1 MAFPKDEVLLL
12 HNARCSKS
20 RATQALLEEH
30 GHAFQLRF
38 YLEEPLTREELEELR
53 SRLGRPVHEWIR
65 RGEAAYAE
73 AGLGD
78 NPSEAE
84 LLDAMAE
91 HPILVERPIVIRG
104 AAARVGRPPSA
115 VLELF
120 GEE

>member
-1 MAFPKDEVLLL
+1 MTLPKDEVLLL

-30 GHAFQLRF
+30 GHAYQLRF
-38 YLEEPLTREELEELR
+38 YLEQPLTREELQELR

-73 AGLGD
+73 SGLGD

-84 LLDAMAE
+84 LLDAMSA
-91 HPILVERPIVIRG
+91 HPILVERPIVIHG

-120 GEE
+120 EKA